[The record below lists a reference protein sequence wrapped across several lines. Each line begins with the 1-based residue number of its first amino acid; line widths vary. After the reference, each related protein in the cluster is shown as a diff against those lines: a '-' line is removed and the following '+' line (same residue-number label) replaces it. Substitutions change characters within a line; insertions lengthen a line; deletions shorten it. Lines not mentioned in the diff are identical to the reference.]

1 MTAFTAQS
9 AIIVLTDGVCL
20 YQYFQPIIGLVALL
34 QRDFKL
40 IDKVSVA
47 LRVSGL
53 AGVRADRGTG
63 TEKLVDEN
71 TAASDGIAYF
81 RDVNGQVYGKL
92 AYGDLVHGRISL
104 ELWNEAP
111 NGA

>member
-20 YQYFQPIIGLVALL
+20 YQYFQLIIGLVALL

-47 LRVSGL
+47 LRVSGFT
-53 AGVRADRGTG
+53 GVRADRGTG
-63 TEKLVDEN
+63 TEKLVDED
-71 TAASDGIAYF
+71 TAASEWIANL
-81 RDVNGQVYGKL
+81 RNVNCQIYG
-92 AYGDLVHGRISL
+92 
-104 ELWNEAP
+104 
-111 NGA
+111 